1 MKINILLLI
10 SIIILGSIYCDSVC
24 SAQQLIDELR
34 QDIMDNNKLDCLRKP
49 LPAPK
54 DRQESTEEK
63 KARIDA
69 AWDSDCAFEADYD
82 WLSPLRERYGLRSG
96 LVDKDG
102 KAIDFPFDTQA
113 DMCELVRAMIA
124 GNLFEGQKIDT
135 LSEDSF
141 EGLECVGPKEK
152 ELQICAATGG
162 SAGQN
167 YSWTILLDPSSF
179 TVKDSTE
186 RPKFKLDTQSKEKIE
201 QRKGN

>member
-1 MKINILLLI
+1 MKIGIFLIINVFLLGNIL
-10 SIIILGSIYCDSVC
+10 CDSVC
-24 SAQQLIDELR
+24 SAQQLIDELI
-34 QDIMDNNKLDCLRKP
+34 QDIKDNNKLDCLRKP
-49 LPAPK
+49 LPGPK

-82 WLSPLRERYGLRSG
+82 WLSPMRERFGLKSG

-102 KAIDFPFDTQA
+102 KAIDFPFDNQA

-135 LSEDSF
+135 LSEESF
-141 EGLECVGPKEK
+141 EGIECVGPTNK

-167 YSWTILLDPSSF
+167 YSWNILLDPSSF
-179 TVKDSTE
+179 TVKDTTD

-201 QRKGN
+201 QRKKN